1 MNLLHPIWA
10 EINLNNLIY
19 NIDQI
24 KKKSSNSEII
34 GVVKANAYGHGAVE
48 ISKVLLNH
56 GINRFA
62 VANIVEAIE
71 LRENEI
77 KAPIMLLGI
86 SEDYAIDALLE
97 YDVEPTISTY
107 EFAMN
112 LNNKAKALN
121 KTVNIHIAMD
131 SGMGR
136 IGFRKNDKGLEDII
150 NISKLSNLKIESIF
164 SHFSTA
170 DSKDKS
176 YSLRQ
181 LEIYNTFLDKL
192 QEAGVYI
199 NKKNLSNSAAIID
212 LPESHYDYVRPGII
226 QYGYYPSDEVDKN
239 HFDIKHVLT
248 WKTKIIHIKEVE
260 ENEYI
265 GYGQTFKTSRKT
277 VVATLPVGYADG
289 YSRGLSNKGKVII
302 NGQLAPIIGNVCMD
316 QFMVDI
322 TEIENVHLGNEV
334 ILLGSDGN
342 VKFDA
347 DDIAKLT
354 NTISYEV
361 LCLIGRRAPRIY
373 IKDYKTIGI
382 RYLM

>member
-24 KKKSSNSEII
+24 KKKSGNSEII

-56 GINRFA
+56 GINRLA

-107 EFAMN
+107 EFDMN
-112 LNNKAKALN
+112 LNNKANALN
-121 KTVNIHIAMD
+121 KTVSIHIAMD

>member
-56 GINRFA
+56 GINRLA

-150 NISKLSNLKIESIF
+150 NISKLRNLKIESIF

>member
-56 GINRFA
+56 GINRLA

-265 GYGQTFKTSRKT
+265 CYGQTFKTSRKT

>member
-56 GINRFA
+56 GINRLA

-77 KAPIMLLGI
+77 KAPIILLGI

>member
-19 NIDQI
+19 NIEQI
-24 KKKSSNSEII
+24 KKKSNNSEII

-48 ISKVLLNH
+48 ISKVLLNN
-56 GINRFA
+56 GIKKLA

-71 LRENEI
+71 LREHKIN
-77 KAPIMLLGI
+77 APIMLLGI
-86 SEDYAIDALLE
+86 SENYSIDSILE
-97 YDVEPTISTY
+97 HDVEPTISSY
-107 EFAMN
+107 DFAVN
-112 LNNKAKALN
+112 LNNKAKTLN
-121 KTVNIHIAMD
+121 KIVKIHIAID

-136 IGFRKNDKGLEDII
+136 IGFRNTNKDIEDII
-150 NISKLSNLKIESIF
+150 NISKLNNLKIESTF

-181 LEIYNTFLDKL
+181 IENYNSFLDTLK
-192 QEAGVYI
+192 QSGINI
-199 NKKNLSNSAAIID
+199 NKRNLCNSAAIMD
-212 LPESHYDYVRPGII
+212 LPENHYNYVRPGII
-226 QYGYYPSDEVDKN
+226 QYGYYPSNEVN
-239 HFDIKHVLT
+239 INNFDIKPVLT
-248 WKTKIIHIKEVE
+248 WKTRIIHIKEVE

-265 GYGQTFKTSRKT
+265 GYGKTYKTNRKT
-277 VVATLPVGYADG
+277 IIATLPVGYADG
-289 YSRGLSNKGKVII
+289 YSRKLSNKGKVII

-322 TEIENVHLGNEV
+322 TDIKNVSLDNEV

-347 DDIAKLT
+347 DDIA
-354 NTISYEV
+354 NIIDTISYEV

-373 IKDYKTIGI
+373 IENENEIGI

>member
-24 KKKSSNSEII
+24 KKKSGNSEII

-56 GINRFA
+56 GINRLA

-97 YDVEPTISTY
+97 YDIEPTISTY

-112 LNNKAKALN
+112 LNNKANALN

-322 TEIENVHLGNEV
+322 TDIENVHLGNEV

>member
-24 KKKSSNSEII
+24 KKKSSNSEIV

-56 GINRFA
+56 GINRLA

>member
-24 KKKSSNSEII
+24 KKKSGNSEII

-56 GINRFA
+56 GINRLA

-112 LNNKAKALN
+112 LNNKANALN

-192 QEAGVYI
+192 QEAVVYI

-322 TEIENVHLGNEV
+322 TDIENVHLGNEV

>member
-19 NIDQI
+19 NIEQI
-24 KKKSSNSEII
+24 KKKSGNSEII

-56 GINRFA
+56 GINRLA

-107 EFAMN
+107 EFAIN

-121 KTVNIHIAMD
+121 KTVNIHIAID

-170 DSKDKS
+170 DYKDKS

-192 QEAGVYI
+192 KEAGVYI

-302 NGQLAPIIGNVCMD
+302 NGQIAPIIGNVCMD

-322 TEIENVHLGNEV
+322 TDIENVHLGNEV

>member
-56 GINRFA
+56 GINRLA

-322 TEIENVHLGNEV
+322 TDIENVHLGNEV